1 MTTPQDGPDPLPRP
15 VRGRAARK
23 LAKAQKLQDAQKP
36 PEPRPPLIPEAPA
49 PTPPAPA
56 AAAPEPQPPVAAP
69 TPVEPPASDAPA
81 PAPAVPAAAEP
92 TPGPTPAASA
102 TEPVAPAPSAPR
114 HAAPVAASAP
124 EPELPAEPAPAAAPT
139 PAVEPADDDYAPVIG
154 RIPILSLT
162 PQIEDDLWPAKSF
175 VHDVVPF
182 GATIFREGHDLI
194 GADVLL
200 TDPTGAV
207 TSHRMALDATKPGLD
222 RWIASAQ
229 LETQGVWTWRVSAWS
244 DDFGTWLHNAEIKV
258 PAGLDVDVM
267 LALGAEALERAA
279 ADDER
284 EAADRELL
292 RAALAGIADADASPA
307 ARLAAATAPEVLAAI
322 DRVPLRSLV
331 TLSPERTIAVERERA
346 AVGSWYEF
354 FPRSEGAVE
363 HEDGSWTSGTFA
375 TAARRLPAIRDMG
388 FDVVYVPP
396 VHPIGRTNRK
406 GPNNTLTAGPHDPGS
421 PYGIGSADGGHDSIH
436 PELGTVDDFRGFV
449 AAVADHGMELA
460 IDIAL
465 QASPDH
471 PWVTTHPELFTTLP
485 DGSIAYA
492 ENPPK
497 KYQDIY
503 PLNFDNDPEGSYR
516 EMLRVMRVWL
526 GLGVK
531 IFRVDN
537 PHTKPLVFWER
548 LIHQVMRDE
557 PDAIFL
563 SEAFTRPAM
572 MRTLAKVG
580 FQQSYTYFTWRN
592 TKKELE
598 EYLTEVSHETSDYLR
613 PNFFANTH
621 DILTPYLQFGGRA
634 AYRIRAAIAATA
646 SPSWGIYS
654 GYELIENVARPGAEE
669 NIDNEKYEFK
679 PRDWAR
685 QEELG
690 GSIAPDITRLNEIR
704 RQHPALRQ
712 LRNLD
717 VHWSDDDSILVY
729 SKHLAAEHTGTGE
742 ADTILV
748 VANVDPHSA
757 RETQVYLDPTRF
769 GLAEDAVF
777 DVEDLLTGDVYTWST
792 SNFVRL
798 DAFTH
803 PVHVFRVHP
812 TASKG

>member
-1 MTTPQDGPDPLPRP
+1 E
-15 VRGRAARK
+15 
-23 LAKAQKLQDAQKP
+23 
-36 PEPRPPLIPEAPA
+36 PE
-49 PTPPAPA
+49 PA
-56 AAAPEPQPPVAAP
+56 AAAAA
-69 TPVEPPASDAPA
+69 EPPPSAPA
-81 PAPAVPAAAEP
+81 PEPAS
-92 TPGPTPAASA
+92 TP
-102 TEPVAPAPSAPR
+102 EPVTPSAPR
-114 HAAPVAASAP
+114 HAAPVA
-124 EPELPAEPAPAAAPT
+124 EPTPGAERDLPIEPTPSAEPAQTADPAT
-139 PAVEPADDDYAPVIG
+139 DDYVPVIG

-200 TDPTGAV
+200 TDPTGAE
-207 TSHRMALDATKPGLD
+207 TSHRMSLDATKPGLD
-222 RWIASAQ
+222 RWITSAQ

-279 ADDER
+279 ADGTRD
-284 EAADRELL
+284 AADRDVL
-292 RAALAGIADADASPA
+292 RAALAGISDADAAPD
-307 ARLAAATAPEVLAAI
+307 ARLAAATTPEVLAAI

-331 TLSPERTIAVERERA
+331 TLSPERTIVVERERA

-388 FDVVYVPP
+388 FDVVYIPP

-421 PYGIGSADGGHDSIH
+421 PYGIGSEDGGHDSIH
-436 PELGTVDDFRGFV
+436 PELGTADDFREFV
-449 AAVADHGMELA
+449 RAVADHGMELA

-485 DGSIAYA
+485 DGSIAFA

-572 MRTLAKVG
+572 MRTLAKIG

-592 TKKELE
+592 TKQELE

-669 NIDNEKYEFK
+669 NIDNEKYEYK

-690 GSIAPDITRLNEIR
+690 GSIAPEITRLNEIR

-757 RETQVYLDPTRF
+757 RETQVHLDPTRW

-777 DVEDLLTGDVYTWST
+777 EVEDLLTGDVYTWST

-803 PVHVFRVHP
+803 PVHVLRVTP

>member
-1 MTTPQDGPDPLPRP
+1 M
-15 VRGRAARK
+15 RGRAARK
-23 LAKAQKLQDAQKP
+23 AAKAQKLQDAQKP
-36 PEPRPPLIPEAPA
+36 PEPRLPLTPQVPAQAAPA
-49 PTPPAPA
+49 PAAPEPQSPVIPSTPVPPAPA
-56 AAAPEPQPPVAAP
+56 ATEPARVAAPEQAPATPAERAPEVASAPEPAAP
-69 TPVEPPASDAPA
+69 M
-81 PAPAVPAAAEP
+81 
-92 TPGPTPAASA
+92 
-102 TEPVAPAPSAPR
+102 PSTPR
-114 HAAPVAASAP
+114 HAAPVA
-124 EPELPAEPAPAAAPT
+124 EPT
-139 PAVEPADDDYAPVIG
+139 PAVDSSQPSPAAESATDDHVPVIG

-200 TDPTGAV
+200 TDPSGSV
-207 TSHRMALDATKPGLD
+207 TEHRMSLDATKPGLD
-222 RWIASAQ
+222 RWITTAQ

-279 ADDER
+279 ADDAR
-284 EAADRELL
+284 DAADREVL
-292 RAALAGIADADASPA
+292 RAALSAIAEADATPT
-307 ARLAAATAPEVLAAI
+307 ARLAAATTPEVLAAI

-331 TLSPERTIAVERERA
+331 TLSPERTIVVERERA

-354 FPRSEGAVE
+354 FPRSEGAVQ

-375 TAARRLPAIRDMG
+375 TAAERLPAIRDMG
-388 FDVVYVPP
+388 FDVVYIPP

-421 PYGIGSADGGHDSIH
+421 PYGIGSEDGGHDSIH
-436 PELGTVDDFRGFV
+436 PELGTVEDFRAFV
-449 AAVADHGMELA
+449 QAVADHGMELA

-557 PDAIFL
+557 PDAIVL

-572 MRTLAKVG
+572 MRTLAKIG

-669 NIDNEKYEFK
+669 NIDNEKYEYK
-679 PRDWAR
+679 PRDWQR

-690 GSIAPDITRLNEIR
+690 GSIAPEITRLNEIR
-704 RQHPALRQ
+704 REHPALRQ

-757 RETQVYLDPTRF
+757 RETQVHLDPTRF

>member
-1 MTTPQDGPDPLPRP
+1 M
-15 VRGRAARK
+15 RGRAARK
-23 LAKAQKLQDAQKP
+23 AAKAQKLQDAQQP
-36 PEPRPPLIPEAPA
+36 PEPRLPLIPEAPA
-49 PTPPAPA
+49 QAAHAP
-56 AAAPEPQPPVAAP
+56 AAPEPQPPVIP
-69 TPVEPPASDAPA
+69 STPA
-81 PAPAVPAAAEP
+81 PAAPEPKRVAAPEPLPAAPAERAP
-92 TPGPTPAASA
+92 EGAFAPEPAA
-102 TEPVAPAPSAPR
+102 PVPSTPR
-114 HAAPVAASAP
+114 HAAPVAEPTPSAA
-124 EPELPAEPAPAAAPT
+124 EPPQPAEPT
-139 PAVEPADDDYAPVIG
+139 PAVDSSSSTPPTPAAEPASDDHVPVIG

-200 TDPTGAV
+200 TDPTGLV
-207 TSHRMALDATKPGLD
+207 TAHRMTLDASKPGLD
-222 RWIASAQ
+222 RWITTAQ
-229 LETQGVWTWRVSAWS
+229 LETQGAWTWRVSAWS

-279 ADDER
+279 ADDAR
-284 EAADRELL
+284 DAADREVL
-292 RAALAGIADADASPA
+292 RAALSAIAEVDATPT
-307 ARLAAATAPEVLAAI
+307 ARLAAATTPEVLAAI

-331 TLSPERTIAVERERA
+331 TLSPERTIVVERERA

-354 FPRSEGAVE
+354 FPRSEGAVQ

-375 TAARRLPAIRDMG
+375 TAAERLPAIRDMG
-388 FDVVYVPP
+388 FDVVYIPP

-421 PYGIGSADGGHDSIH
+421 PYGIGSEDGGHDSIH
-436 PELGTVDDFRGFV
+436 PELGTVEDFRAFV
-449 AAVADHGMELA
+449 QAVADHGMELA

-572 MRTLAKVG
+572 MRTLAKIG

-669 NIDNEKYEFK
+669 NIDNEKYEYK

-690 GSIAPDITRLNEIR
+690 GSIAPEITRLNEIR
-704 RQHPALRQ
+704 REHPALRQ

-792 SNFVRL
+792 SSFVRL

>member
-1 MTTPQDGPDPLPRP
+1 M
-15 VRGRAARK
+15 RGRAARK

-36 PEPRPPLIPEAPA
+36 PTPEPPLIPEAPA
-49 PTPPAPA
+49 QA
-56 AAAPEPQPPVAAP
+56 
-69 TPVEPPASDAPA
+69 APA
-81 PAPAVPAAAEP
+81 PSPAPPEPAPLPPVVQAPPVVPEAPAVPQAAVPEPASALEP
-92 TPGPTPAASA
+92 TPAPEQAPAAHTA
-102 TEPVAPAPSAPR
+102 R
-114 HAAPVAASAP
+114 HAAPVA
-124 EPELPAEPAPAAAPT
+124 EPVAPT
-139 PAVEPADDDYAPVIG
+139 PAPAPTPDRAPASEAPAPADTAPADDDYVPVIG

-194 GADVLL
+194 GADVEL
-200 TDPTGAV
+200 TDPSGAV
-207 TSHRMALDATKPGLD
+207 TSHRMSPDATKPGLD
-222 RWIASAQ
+222 RWITTAQ

-244 DDFGTWLHNAEIKV
+244 DDYGTWLHNAEIKV

-267 LALGAEALERAA
+267 LALGAELLERAA
-279 ADDER
+279 ADDAR
-284 EAADRELL
+284 DAADRAVL
-292 RAALAGIADADASPA
+292 RDALAGIADAGPTA
-307 ARLAAATAPEVLAAI
+307 AERLAAATSPEVHAAI
-322 DRVPLRSLV
+322 DRVPVRSLV
-331 TLSPERTIAVERERA
+331 TLSPERTIVVERERA

-388 FDVVYVPP
+388 FDVVYIPP

-421 PYGIGSADGGHDSIH
+421 PYGIGSEDGGHDSIH
-436 PELGTVDDFRGFV
+436 PELGTVDDFREFV
-449 AAVADHGMELA
+449 AAVAEHGMELA

-485 DGSIAYA
+485 DGSIAFA

-572 MRTLAKVG
+572 MRTLAKIG

-592 TKKELE
+592 TKQELE

-669 NIDNEKYEFK
+669 NIDNEKYEYK

-690 GSIAPDITRLNEIR
+690 GSIAPEITRLNEIR

>member
-1 MTTPQDGPDPLPRP
+1 M
-15 VRGRAARK
+15 RGRAARK

-49 PTPPAPA
+49 QQVPAAPEPEPASAPAPA
-56 AAAPEPQPPVAAP
+56 AWPLATPEAEPAAEPVAAP
-69 TPVEPPASDAPA
+69 V
-81 PAPAVPAAAEP
+81 AEP
-92 TPGPTPAASA
+92 A
-102 TEPVAPAPSAPR
+102 SAPR
-114 HAAPVAASAP
+114 HAAPVPADDAPAAPEHAAPAHAAPSAP
-124 EPELPAEPAPAAAPT
+124 EAPVPTPDAPAA
-139 PAVEPADDDYAPVIG
+139 PASADAAEDDYAPVIG

-194 GADVLL
+194 GADVEL
-200 TDPTGAV
+200 TDPSGAV
-207 TSHRMALDATKPGLD
+207 TSHRMSLDVTKPGLD
-222 RWIASAQ
+222 RWITSAQ
-229 LETQGVWTWRVSAWS
+229 LETQGAWTWRVSAWS
-244 DDFGTWLHNAEIKV
+244 DDYGTWLHNAEIKV

-267 LALGAEALERAA
+267 LALGAELLERAA
-279 ADDER
+279 ADDAR
-284 EAADRELL
+284 DDADRAVL
-292 RAALAGIADADASPA
+292 RDARAGIADADRTPEE
-307 ARLAAATAPEVLAAI
+307 RLAAATTAQVHAAI
-322 DRVPLRSLV
+322 DRVPVRSLV
-331 TLSPERTIAVERERA
+331 TLSPERTIVVERERA

-354 FPRSEGAVE
+354 FPRSEGAAL

-388 FDVVYVPP
+388 FDVVYIPP

-421 PYGIGSADGGHDSIH
+421 PYGIGSEDGGHDSIH
-436 PELGTVDDFRGFV
+436 PELGTVDDFRAFV

-516 EMLRVMRVWL
+516 EMLGVMRVWL

-572 MRTLAKVG
+572 MRTLAKIG

-592 TKKELE
+592 TKQELE

-669 NIDNEKYEFK
+669 NIDNEKYEYK

-690 GSIAPDITRLNEIR
+690 GSIAPEITRLNEIR
-704 RQHPALRQ
+704 RAHPALRQ

>member
-1 MTTPQDGPDPLPRP
+1 MP
-15 VRGRAARK
+15 
-23 LAKAQKLQDAQKP
+23 AQA
-36 PEPRPPLIPEAPA
+36 APA
-49 PTPPAPA
+49 PAAPEPQSPVIPSTPVPPAPA
-56 AAAPEPQPPVAAP
+56 ATEPARVAAPEQAPATPAERAPEVASAPEPAAP
-69 TPVEPPASDAPA
+69 M
-81 PAPAVPAAAEP
+81 
-92 TPGPTPAASA
+92 
-102 TEPVAPAPSAPR
+102 PSTPR
-114 HAAPVAASAP
+114 HAAPVA
-124 EPELPAEPAPAAAPT
+124 EPT
-139 PAVEPADDDYAPVIG
+139 PAVDSSQPSPAAESATDDHVPVIG

-200 TDPTGAV
+200 TDPSGSV
-207 TSHRMALDATKPGLD
+207 TEHRMSLDATKPGLD
-222 RWIASAQ
+222 RWITTAQ

-279 ADDER
+279 ADDAR
-284 EAADRELL
+284 DAADREVL
-292 RAALAGIADADASPA
+292 RAALSAIAEADATPT
-307 ARLAAATAPEVLAAI
+307 ARLAAATTPEVLAAI

-331 TLSPERTIAVERERA
+331 TLSPERTIVVERERA

-354 FPRSEGAVE
+354 FPRSEGAVQ

-375 TAARRLPAIRDMG
+375 TAAERLPAIRDMG
-388 FDVVYVPP
+388 FDVVYIPP

-421 PYGIGSADGGHDSIH
+421 PYGIGSEDGGHDSIH
-436 PELGTVDDFRGFV
+436 PELGTVEDFRAFV
-449 AAVADHGMELA
+449 QAVADHGMELA

-572 MRTLAKVG
+572 MRTLAKIG

-669 NIDNEKYEFK
+669 NIDNEKYEYK
-679 PRDWAR
+679 PRDWQR

-690 GSIAPDITRLNEIR
+690 GSIAPEITRLNEIR
-704 RQHPALRQ
+704 REHPALRQ

-757 RETQVYLDPTRF
+757 RETQVHLDPTRF

>member
-1 MTTPQDGPDPLPRP
+1 M
-15 VRGRAARK
+15 RGRAARK
-23 LAKAQKLQDAQKP
+23 AAKAQKLQDAQQP
-36 PEPRPPLIPEAPA
+36 PEPRLPLIPEAPA
-49 PTPPAPA
+49 QAAHAP
-56 AAAPEPQPPVAAP
+56 AAPEPQPPVIP
-69 TPVEPPASDAPA
+69 STPA
-81 PAPAVPAAAEP
+81 PAAPEPKRVAAPEPLPAAPAERAP
-92 TPGPTPAASA
+92 EGAFAPEPAA
-102 TEPVAPAPSAPR
+102 PVPSTPR
-114 HAAPVAASAP
+114 HAAPVAEPTPSAA
-124 EPELPAEPAPAAAPT
+124 EPPQPAEPT
-139 PAVEPADDDYAPVIG
+139 PAVDSSSSTPPTPAAEPASDDHVPVIG

-200 TDPTGAV
+200 TDPTGLV
-207 TSHRMALDATKPGLD
+207 TAHRMTLDASKPGLD
-222 RWIASAQ
+222 RWITTAQ
-229 LETQGVWTWRVSAWS
+229 LETQGAWTWRVSAWS

-279 ADDER
+279 ADDAR
-284 EAADRELL
+284 DAADREVL
-292 RAALAGIADADASPA
+292 RAALSAIAEVDATPT
-307 ARLAAATAPEVLAAI
+307 ARLAAATTPEVLAAI

-331 TLSPERTIAVERERA
+331 TLSPERTIVVERERA

-354 FPRSEGAVE
+354 FPRSEGAVQ

-375 TAARRLPAIRDMG
+375 TAAERLPAIRDMG
-388 FDVVYVPP
+388 FDVVYIPP

-421 PYGIGSADGGHDSIH
+421 PYGIGSEDGGHDSIH
-436 PELGTVDDFRGFV
+436 PELGTVEDFRAFV
-449 AAVADHGMELA
+449 QAVADHGMELA

-572 MRTLAKVG
+572 MRTLAKIG

-669 NIDNEKYEFK
+669 NIDNEKYEYK

-690 GSIAPDITRLNEIR
+690 GSIAPEITRLNEIR
-704 RQHPALRQ
+704 REHPALRQ